1 MNRIEIKSKAIKS
14 MGYDPV
20 AYILE
25 LEMHSGDVYQY
36 KQVPPEI
43 YADFEKSDS
52 KGKLFPLIKRSFPC
66 ECVHRVPREPGDE
79 EPEFHYT
86 VELIDSESLRW
97 LVRRFAKDETCTE
110 AKVTGMFDLE
120 QEAIDAAIKKGEW
133 T

>member
-1 MNRIEIKSKAIKS
+1 MNRTEIKSKAIKS

-79 EPEFHYT
+79 PKYSA
-86 VELIDSESLRW
+86 ELVDSESMTW
-97 LVRRFAKDETCTE
+97 VIHSSDPGDKTE
-110 AKVTGMFDLE
+110 RKISGMFDSGE
-120 QEAIDAAIKKGEW
+120 QAIEAAIERGIL
-133 T
+133 